1 MRIVRNQETLVR
13 TVEGPRDPSEDCGG
27 GTRDPGEKC
36 ERQETQVRTVGGH
49 KTQVRIF

>member
-1 MRIVRNQETLVR
+1 MRIV
-13 TVEGPRDPSEDCGG
+13 GG

-49 KTQVRIF
+49 KTQVRIFSGQETQVRIGEGYKT